1 MEGSFQRYLISKQTV
16 DDRALNRRVFQALR
30 AYMPDQKTLLVT
42 EVGAGAGT
50 MLRRLID
57 WDLWVQADYTLV
69 DESLENTV
77 YAREWLAGW
86 AREHE
91 LLVEQDNDSLL
102 FTRGRR
108 RVSAHFV
115 TADVFEFIRSQPGRA
130 DLLIA
135 NALLDLLPLP
145 SSLPPLF
152 SLIQPGGL
160 AWLTL
165 NFDGAS
171 IFEPAID
178 PALDAQVELLYHS
191 SMDER
196 LTAGQSSGDSRTGR
210 HLFTYL
216 RQAGAEIL
224 EAGASDWVV
233 FPQNEGYPADEAY
246 FLECILGFMKSS
258 LSGHPEL
265 NGGDFAA
272 WLAARQAQIDRH
284 ELVYIAHQID
294 FLVKIPA

>member
-1 MEGSFQRYLISKQTV
+1 MEHSFQRYLISKQTV

-30 AYMPDQKTLLVT
+30 ACLPAKETLLVT
-42 EVGAGAGT
+42 EVGAGTGT

-57 WDLWVQADYTLV
+57 WGLWMQTDYTLV
-69 DESLENTV
+69 DESPENMA

-86 AREHE
+86 ARERGLQME
-91 LLVEQDNDSLL
+91 EGIDSLQL
-102 FTRGRR
+102 SQENRQ
-108 RVSAHFV
+108 VSAHFV
-115 TADVFEFIRSQPGRA
+115 TADAFEFIRSQPGRA

-135 NALLDLLPLP
+135 NAFLDLLPLP

-178 PALDAQVELLYHS
+178 PALDAQVEMLYHR

-196 LTAGQSSGDSRTGR
+196 LTAGLPSGDSRTGR

-233 FPQNEGYPADEAY
+233 FPQDEGYPADEAY
-246 FLECILGFMKSS
+246 FLECILDFFKSS

-265 NGGDFAA
+265 NGRDFAA

-294 FLVKIPA
+294 FLVKVLG